1 MYNAQH
7 LSTGFPTIGPAQSA
21 RSRLLTDPAMRR
33 NRPARAT
40 RPAAP
45 TPAPISYA
53 PLSAELIRAA
63 AGQGSL
69 SREDQERRAY
79 QVASSFRQHV
89 LIDMTYHAEQQI
101 TVATLRPKDP
111 MAQPYDTAH
120 KICVEANG
128 NVSVLHHGD
137 TALSEE
143 HLIVH
148 RLLLLVA
155 GVTATVGELCT
166 LILQ

>member
-1 MYNAQH
+1 MYNAQQ

-33 NRPARAT
+33 NRPVRAT
-40 RPAAP
+40 RPTASAP
-45 TPAPISYA
+45 DPITYA

-89 LIDMTYHAEQQI
+89 LVDLTYHAEQQV
-101 TVATLRPKDP
+101 TVATLRPKNP
-111 MAQPYDTAH
+111 TAQPYDTAH

-155 GVTATVGELCT
+155 GVTATVGALCT